1 MADVSQIFATLL
13 STVWNRYKHLLEPIK
28 EKIKEYKK
36 RKAEQR
42 KMERMRDEG
51 ADFADDESEEE
62 DENSEGFGSNALTAF
77 LALAFLTCFLS
88 IGAFVFV
95 LWEGWTFFDGFYFC
109 FVTMTTIGFG
119 DMVPGKFFFKGKISK
134 LVRKFKF
141 WRFLDFNYKGARQ
154 ATGKN

>member
-51 ADFADDESEEE
+51 ADFADDESEDE
-62 DENSEGFGSNALTAF
+62 DENGEGTVFKNHPKCRIQFWHFPPIFGKLKFSYLVT
-77 LALAFLTCFLS
+77 L
-88 IGAFVFV
+88 
-95 LWEGWTFFDGFYFC
+95 FDH
-109 FVTMTTIGFG
+109 
-119 DMVPGKFFFKGKISK
+119 
-134 LVRKFKF
+134 
-141 WRFLDFNYKGARQ
+141 
-154 ATGKN
+154 

>member
-51 ADFADDESEEE
+51 ADFADDESEDE
-62 DENSEGFGSNALTAF
+62 DENGEGTVFKNHPKCRIFGFWHFLPIFGHLKVFDLVTLFDLNSSNMSHLTVQF
-77 LALAFLTCFLS
+77 
-88 IGAFVFV
+88 
-95 LWEGWTFFDGFYFC
+95 
-109 FVTMTTIGFG
+109 
-119 DMVPGKFFFKGKISK
+119 
-134 LVRKFKF
+134 
-141 WRFLDFNYKGARQ
+141 
-154 ATGKN
+154 

>member
-51 ADFADDESEEE
+51 ADFADDESEDE
-62 DENSEGFGSNALTAF
+62 DENGEGTVFKNHPKCRILNFWHFSPIFGYLKKLKVTSMVTLSDLDSSKMSYLNFFGVFHQF
-77 LALAFLTCFLS
+77 LAT
-88 IGAFVFV
+88 
-95 LWEGWTFFDGFYFC
+95 
-109 FVTMTTIGFG
+109 
-119 DMVPGKFFFKGKISK
+119 
-134 LVRKFKF
+134 
-141 WRFLDFNYKGARQ
+141 
-154 ATGKN
+154 